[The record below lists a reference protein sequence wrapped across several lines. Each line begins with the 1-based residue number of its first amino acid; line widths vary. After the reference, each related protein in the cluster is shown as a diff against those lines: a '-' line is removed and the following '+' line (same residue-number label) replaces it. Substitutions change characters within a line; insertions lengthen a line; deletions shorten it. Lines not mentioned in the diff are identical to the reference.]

1 MNVFQIIVIGYF
13 ILNIIFG
20 FILHGKPKTGEY
32 DAFDTFVTN
41 MILALVLYAGGFWK

>member
-1 MNVFQIIVIGYF
+1 MNVFQIIVFCYF
-13 ILNIIFG
+13 RLNIIFG